1 MKNYEWMILE
11 MVLSRKKQLSYALL
25 ARVRDY
31 VIILLLKLHLFC
43 STREKIC
50 IIMTTCCLKF
60 QISNQT
66 SEKMQFEFELSE
78 GFPVQTG
85 LTRKSCWKF
94 SVMLILNFLEKEI
107 LNFSDRWQLLSAA
120 RFESHMYFRTF
131 YVFLT
136 IDLQFSNFV
145 EWNIFIIKL
154 NSRPI
159 IFIRM
164 EIFCKISTWIEIL

>member
-94 SVMLILNFLEKEI
+94 SVMLILNFLEKQI

-120 RFESHMYFRTF
+120 RCTFEHSMSFSQL
-131 YVFLT
+131 V
-136 IDLQFSNFV
+136 SNFRILSNGTYLSSNWIQDQLFSF
-145 EWNIFIIKL
+145 EWEFFAKYPHEL
-154 NSRPI
+154 KYSR
-159 IFIRM
+159 
-164 EIFCKISTWIEIL
+164 